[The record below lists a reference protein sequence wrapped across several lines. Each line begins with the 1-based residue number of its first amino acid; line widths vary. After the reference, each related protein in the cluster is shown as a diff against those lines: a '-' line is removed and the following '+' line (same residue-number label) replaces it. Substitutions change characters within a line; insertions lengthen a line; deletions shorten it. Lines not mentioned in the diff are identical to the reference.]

1 MALTQKQIQDTLDVL
16 NNQRSVLS
24 QSDVDTL
31 VQSLRDEGLDV
42 KESLPAFGEQYG
54 TFSVETTPAPATSP
68 LPPASANEMQILQ
81 NMLEN
86 IRQLVA
92 LGKGGGGVDANEV
105 NKLIKG
111 YLETEKVHQSDLGK
125 DVLDLIQ
132 ETKKLEIKFP
142 ELEARKGKTI
152 FPEPITSMI
161 LSDLMAQ
168 NNVYLYGGAGTG
180 KSFIAEQIGEELLN
194 CEVYT
199 LPCNQY
205 TSPLDLI
212 GGQTIEGYQEGIVT
226 RAYGNLDVPEGK
238 DGALLLL
245 DELPKLDPNTA
256 GVLNDMLA
264 KIKRGKP
271 ISNGRQ
277 EKIYKG
283 KKIYVIATGN
293 TKLNETN
300 PNYTANFEQDRS
312 LQDRFAGS
320 CYEYIIEL
328 GSEKAT
334 MVGFLFIFN
343 YLTKLRFEITDK
355 NLDNVAFVSRRLME
369 SCRDTHAFYMAQNK
383 KKDDGDGFGKFP
395 AKTIIQALESF
406 FSLFSPAQ
414 ETDLKQATNYDEF
427 KKESIEAMNRPE
439 GLEFVDT
446 VEQVK
451 EAEKLV
457 AKYMKIQLNKY
468 VYLKPFG
475 A

>member
-1 MALTQKQIQDTLDVL
+1 MALTQKQINDTIDVL
-16 NNQRSVLS
+16 NTQRAVLS
-24 QSDVDTL
+24 QSDIDTL

-42 KESLPAFGEQYG
+42 
-54 TFSVETTPAPATSP
+54 VEENGNFVIKTTPAP
-68 LPPASANEMQILQ
+68 LPPASGTEQQILQ

-92 LGKGGGGVDANEV
+92 LGKGGSGVDANEV
-105 NKLIKG
+105 NKLIEQ
-111 YLETEKVHQSDLGK
+111 YLQTEKVKQSDLAQ
-125 DVLDLIQ
+125 DVLDLINA
-132 ETKKLEIKFP
+132 TKKLEIKFP
-142 ELEARKGKTI
+142 ELESRKGKTI

-194 CEVYT
+194 CKVYT

-226 RAYGNLDVPEGK
+226 RAYGNLDVPEDK

-264 KIKRGKP
+264 KVKRGKS
-271 ISNGRQ
+271 ITNGRQ
-277 EKIYKG
+277 EEIKKG
-283 KKIYVIATGN
+283 KKIYIIATGN

-334 MVGFLFIFN
+334 MTGFLFIFN

-383 KKDDGDGFGKFP
+383 KKDDGSGFGKFP
-395 AKTIIQALESF
+395 AKTVIQTLESF

-414 ETDLKQATNYDEF
+414 ETDLKTSTNYDDF
-427 KKESIEAMNRPE
+427 KKQSIEAMNRPE
-439 GLEFVDT
+439 TLEFVDT

-457 AKYMKIQLNKY
+457 AKYMKRQLDKY

>member
-1 MALTQKQIQDTLDVL
+1 MALTQQEIDNTIDAL
-16 NNQRSVLS
+16 NTQRAILTKA
-24 QSDVDTL
+24 DIDTL
-31 VQSLRDEGLDV
+31 VQTLEADGLNVQTDA
-42 KESLPAFGEQYG
+42 SGNYFIQTGSTQLP
-54 TFSVETTPAPATSP
+54 S
-68 LPPASANEMQILQ
+68 LPPASSNEMMILN
-81 NMLEN
+81 NMLDN

-92 LGKGGGGVDANEV
+92 LNKGGGVDSKEV
-105 NKLIKG
+105 NRLIKD
-111 YLETEKVHQSDLGK
+111 YLVTEKVQQSELSD
-125 DVLDLIQ
+125 DVLKLIQ
-132 ETKKLEIKFP
+132 DTKKLEIKFP
-142 ELEARKGKTI
+142 ELESRKGKTI

-180 KSFIAEQIGEELLN
+180 KSFIAEQIGQELLN
-194 CEVYT
+194 CKVYT

-226 RAYGNLDVPEGK
+226 RAYGNLDVPEDK

-277 EKIYKG
+277 QQIEKG

-334 MVGFLFIFN
+334 MTGFLFIFN

-383 KKDDGDGFGKFP
+383 QKDDGSGFGKFP
-395 AKTIIQALESF
+395 AKTVIQALESF

-414 ETDLKQATNYDEF
+414 ETDLKKATGYNEF
-427 KKESIEAMNRPE
+427 KKESIDAMNRPE

-457 AKYMKIQLNKY
+457 AKYMKIQLSKY